1 MIRYALRCDKDHA
14 FEGWFRSGADYDKL
28 AAAKGVSCTVCGS
41 VKVEKAIMAPSI
53 GRAGKDKG
61 ARSMPPP
68 ASAETSPDAPAGP
81 APDPVQLAADPRRR
95 AMIEGM
101 RGLRKKITEN
111 ADYVG
116 DRFAEEA
123 RKIHYQEAEPRG
135 IYGEATREEAEQLA
149 EEGVEFAPLPPVP
162 DDRN

>member
-1 MIRYALRCDKDHA
+1 MIRYALRCEKDHE

-28 AAAKGVSCTVCGS
+28 ANAKGVSCTVCGS
-41 VKVEKAIMAPSI
+41 SKVEKAIMAPSI

-61 ARSMPPP
+61 ARAAPAPP
-68 ASAETSPDAPAGP
+68 AP
-81 APDPVQLAADPRRR
+81 APDGAAASAVPSDKVQFAADPRQR
-95 AMIEGM
+95 AMIEAM
-101 RGLRKKITEN
+101 RELRRKITEN

-149 EEGVEFAPLPPVP
+149 EEGVEFAPMPPVP

>member
-1 MIRYALRCDKDHA
+1 MIRYALRCPKDHT
-14 FEGWFRSGADYDKL
+14 FEAWFRSSGDYDRQ
-28 AAAKGVSCTVCGS
+28 AAKKSVHCPVCGEVS
-41 VKVEKAIMAPSI
+41 TEKALMTPSI

-61 ARSMPPP
+61 APP
-68 ASAETSPDAPAGP
+68 APTPAADSGRQGEEK
-81 APDPVQLAADPRRR
+81 VQLAADPRQQALIQ
-95 AMIEGM
+95 AMRE
-101 RGLRKKITEN
+101 LRKKIVEG

-123 RKIHYQEAEPRG
+123 RKIHYKETEPRG
-135 IYGEATREEAEQLA
+135 IYGEATREEAEKLA

>member
-1 MIRYALRCDKDHA
+1 MIRYALRCEKDHE
-14 FEGWFRSGADYDKL
+14 FESWFRSSADYDKL
-28 AAAKGVSCTVCGS
+28 AKARSVACTVCGS

-61 ARSMPPP
+61 ARPALPP
-68 ASAETSPDAPAGP
+68 ARAPDPDAPTAP
-81 APDPVQLAADPRRR
+81 APDQVQLAADPRRR
-95 AMIEGM
+95 AMIEAM
-101 RGLRKKITEN
+101 RELRKKITEN